1 MSGCESGVTMAGRA
15 RSSGQATAEQEDT
28 ATKAEVRS
36 GDGGELTKDV
46 RPSQPAEGGGEGRR
60 AATLN
65 LPFVTAEF
73 RAPDLH
79 VPSRDELGAAARG
92 ARSML
97 PSRSAMLFYG
107 GLAVTAVV
115 GAIEWPVAA
124 AIGVGSALA
133 SRGAANPQPGGDAP
147 QTGGTQ
153 PESTQAEGTQTPG
166 KQTAGVQT
174 PGTARHAG
182 GGSTNGDK

>member
-1 MSGCESGVTMAGRA
+1 MAGRA
-15 RSSGQATAEQEDT
+15 RSSGQPSAQQDENETRADAT
-28 ATKAEVRS
+28 S

-46 RPSQPAEGGGEGRR
+46 RPSQPAEGSAEGGR
-60 AATLN
+60 AATVD
-65 LPFVTAEF
+65 LPFVTAQF

-92 ARSML
+92 AWSML
-97 PSRSAMLFYG
+97 PSRSSMLFYG

-133 SRGAANPQPGGDAP
+133 SRGAANPQP
-147 QTGGTQ
+147 
-153 PESTQAEGTQTPG
+153 
-166 KQTAGVQT
+166 
-174 PGTARHAG
+174 AG
-182 GGSTNGDK
+182 GGPQMAETAGSGNGNKGGNA